1 MRKNF
6 ACPKLSILVTT
17 SPDRKYFFRRISGR
31 AKQEKAPMSFFE
43 HVEDLRWHMIRS
55 IVAWLFFVVLIF
67 VYIDAVYDHIILAP
81 TRQDFYS
88 YGALCRLGEWLHLGN
103 SLCMPAIEINLQV
116 TTVNGTFTSAISIA
130 MIGGFIAA
138 FPYIFWELWRFI
150 KPALSAKERKYS
162 RGSIFWLSLL
172 FFMGGLFG
180 YYLLAPFTFNFLA
193 GFSLGTSGMID
204 YRPALEDYID
214 TLTNLILGCGIA
226 FELPIF
232 CFVLAK
238 IGLVTGTLLKKYFK
252 VAFVIILVV
261 SAIITPSPD
270 WTSQFL
276 VAIPLLFLY
285 WISIL
290 LASRVEKQLARKAL

>member
-1 MRKNF
+1 MTE
-6 ACPKLSILVTT
+6 APAS
-17 SPDRKYFFRRISGR
+17 RKYFLKRISGR
-31 AKQEKAPMSFFE
+31 AKEEKGPMSFFE
-43 HVEDLRWHMIRS
+43 HVEEFRWHLIRS
-55 IVAWLFFVVLIF
+55 IVAWLAFVVLIF
-67 VYIDAVYDHIILAP
+67 VYIDAVYDNIILAP
-81 TRQDFYS
+81 TRENFYS
-88 YGALCRLGEWLHLGN
+88 YGALCRFGEWLHLGN
-103 SLCMPAIEINLQV
+103 AFCMPPIRIDLQV

-130 MIGGFIAA
+130 MIGGLIAA
-138 FPYIFWELWRFI
+138 LPYILWELWRFI
-150 KPALSAKERKYS
+150 KPALSAKEKRYS

-172 FFMGGLFG
+172 FFTGGLFG

-193 GFSLGTSGMID
+193 AFTLGTSGMIQ
-204 YRPALEDYID
+204 YRPALEDYIE

-226 FELPIF
+226 FELPLF

-238 IGLVTGTLLKKYFK
+238 IGIVTGTLLRKYFK
-252 VAFVIILVV
+252 FAFVIILVV

-290 LASRVEKQLARKAL
+290 LASRVEKQLAKNAL